1 MELWEGSAL
10 AATKIARLGVTAL
23 LKEIVKRRYFAAEK
37 RLSNELDDTIGW
49 APATSVSLAG
59 VGAASADTS
68 ESEGFIAGR
77 AAATCLGSCF
87 TSTGLVAAVFGV
99 QASGRGG
106 SLRLASAIFGLAG
119 AAEAVL
125 AVVSEAA
132 PSPTLR
138 TRSAKKPPDCLLLL
152 DAEPDDGVLAATRL
166 GAGGGAGAVQVAAG
180 VAAASSAPGSRGGL
194 TVDGIVP
201 GAGVKPASAKP

>member
-1 MELWEGSAL
+1 L
-10 AATKIARLGVTAL
+10 AATTSRTSRVTEL
-23 LKEIVKRRYFAAEK
+23 LKEVAERRYFAAEK

-59 VGAASADTS
+59 GGAASADAS
-68 ESEGFIAGR
+68 ESDDFSAAGR

-87 TSTGLVAAVFGV
+87 ASAGLVAAAFGV

-119 AAEAVL
+119 AAGAVL
-125 AVVSEAA
+125 AVVSEAV

-166 GAGGGAGAVQVAAG
+166 GAGGAAGAVQVVAG
-180 VAAASSAPGSRGGL
+180 VAAASSAAGSCGGL
-194 TVDGIVP
+194 TVDGTVP

>member
-1 MELWEGSAL
+1 M
-10 AATKIARLGVTAL
+10 
-23 LKEIVKRRYFAAEK
+23 VKRRYFAAEK

-59 VGAASADTS
+59 VGAGSADAS
-68 ESEGFIAGR
+68 ESEGFSAAGR
-77 AAATCLGSCF
+77 AAATCLDSCF

-125 AVVSEAA
+125 AVVSEVA

-138 TRSAKKPPDCLLLL
+138 TRSAKKPPDCLPLL
-152 DAEPDDGVLAATRL
+152 DAELDDGVLAATRL
-166 GAGGGAGAVQVAAG
+166 GAGGDAGAVQVVAG